1 MNSIYNNFIN
11 NETDEN
17 IIELEKDLESLINNN
32 IEIPKNNGKLW
43 NKKDRK
49 MIIKILNKNNEKIEN
64 IYTDKIIYTIADKL
78 RRSNNSIINEIKK
91 IIFNKFLEGKEYEE
105 ISNELNI
112 EEENINLIIKIY
124 DEGLINKQINFFEK
138 QNKLLKLKLEN
149 INLRK
154 EIKKN
159 YS

>member
-1 MNSIYNNFIN
+1 MNSVYNNFIN
-11 NETDEN
+11 NTDNN
-17 IIELEKDLESLINNN
+17 IIGLEKDLESLINND
-32 IEIPKNNGKLW
+32 IEIPKNSGKIW

-49 MIIKILNKNNEKIEN
+49 MIIKILNKNNDKIEN
-64 IYTDKIIYTIADKL
+64 IYTDKIIYTISEKL
-78 RRSNNSIINEIKK
+78 GRSNNSILNEIKK
-91 IIFNKFLEGKEYEE
+91 VIFNKFLEGKEFEE

-112 EEENINLIIKIY
+112 EEENINLIIKLY
-124 DEGLINKQINFFEK
+124 DDGLINKQINFFEK

>member
-1 MNSIYNNFIN
+1 MNSVYNNFIN
-11 NETDEN
+11 NTDNN
-17 IIELEKDLESLINNN
+17 IIGLEKDLESLINND
-32 IEIPKNNGKLW
+32 IEIPKNSGKIW

-49 MIIKILNKNNEKIEN
+49 IIIKILNKNNNKIEN
-64 IYTDKIIYTIADKL
+64 IYTDKIIYTISEKL
-78 RRSNNSIINEIKK
+78 GRSNNSILNEIKK
-91 IIFNKFLEGKEYEE
+91 VIFNKFLEGKEFEE

-112 EEENINLIIKIY
+112 EEENINLIIKLY
-124 DEGLINKQINFFEK
+124 DDGLINKQINFFENK
-138 QNKLLKLKLEN
+138 NKLLKLKLEN